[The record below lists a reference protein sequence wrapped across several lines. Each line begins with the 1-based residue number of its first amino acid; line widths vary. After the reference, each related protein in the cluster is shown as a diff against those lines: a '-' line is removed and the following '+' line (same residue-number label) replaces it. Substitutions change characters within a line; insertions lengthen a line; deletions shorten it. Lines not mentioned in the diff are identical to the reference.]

1 MKEEGVR
8 PHLHDPEGRE
18 SDESSPVG
26 TCDIVH
32 PSRVPRREILIDYLA
47 TNPIVYRNTPETLS
61 SGSEEG
67 KSVTVTPSTSPQVEV
82 LSFIE
87 RVNSD
92 TVGISIEVNQLS
104 TGVGPLEEI
113 AKIAIQVK
121 TPPVTPPGSLDKLVK
136 DSLKYGASRE
146 VLGEVCSDPQGRDT
160 RENEELPD
168 RIRRGSSQKKRHWF
182 CCGSR
187 NVDTSPTYIPA
198 DQYQNE

>member
-8 PHLHDPEGRE
+8 PHLHDPEGRG

-26 TCDIVH
+26 TCDIAL
-32 PSRVPRREILIDYLA
+32 PNRVPRREILIDYLA
-47 TNPIVYRNTPETLS
+47 TNPIVYRNTPETPS
-61 SGSEEG
+61 SGSEEE

-92 TVGISIEVNQLS
+92 TVGISIEVNQLPI
-104 TGVGPLEEI
+104 GAGPLEEI

-146 VLGEVCSDPQGRDT
+146 VLGEVCSDPRGIDT
-160 RENEELPD
+160 RENKGLPD
-168 RIRRGSSQKKRHWF
+168 KVRKGNPQKKRHWF
-182 CCGSR
+182 CCG
-187 NVDTSPTYIPA
+187 NKDIDTSPTYIPA